1 MSRVHEDKDMK
12 IFGSNRADKSF
23 LNSEL
28 YGDDADY
35 QKQKENGNVD
45 KAKELGVLLAN
56 EFVSVCRK
64 DELTL
69 SQNDNESLMTQKI
82 LLLSFTVMAGLE
94 EFCDNIAIANTARTS
109 FFDKLYELDNDLFV
123 RSSDTGAFSFYYLS
137 FRRGTEV
144 DRRVGQTF
152 AMLCSHDGDP
162 IYQELGEALYCWF
175 FSIIQKKVEQAEF
188 VK

>member
-1 MSRVHEDKDMK
+1 MCQDHDMK
-12 IFGSNRADKSF
+12 IAGERPSDEISKNK
-23 LNSEL
+23 EL
-28 YGDDADY
+28 YGDITDY
-35 QKQKENGNVD
+35 EREKANGNIGR
-45 KAKELGVLLAN
+45 AKGLGTVLAS
-56 EFVSVCRK
+56 EFISVCQK
-64 DELTL
+64 DELTI
-69 SQNDNESLMTQKI
+69 SENDSEILVTQKV

-94 EFCDNIAIANTARTS
+94 QFCPNMALANTARTA
-109 FFDKLYELDNDLFV
+109 FFDQLYILNRELFD

-175 FSIIQKKVEQAEF
+175 LSVIQKKVDAAGF
-188 VK
+188 VE

>member
-1 MSRVHEDKDMK
+1 MK
-12 IFGSNRADKSF
+12 IAGDQPSKSIKRDTG
-23 LNSEL
+23 L
-28 YGDDADY
+28 YGDALDY
-35 QKQKENGNVD
+35 EKEKANGNLERAVG
-45 KAKELGVLLAN
+45 LGAQVAA
-56 EFVSVCRK
+56 EFLSVCQK

-69 SQNDNESLMTQKI
+69 SQNDSESLMTQKV

-94 EFCDNIAIANTARTS
+94 QFCPNMALANTARTA
-109 FFDKLYELDNDLFV
+109 FFNRLYELDRDLFDK
-123 RSSDTGAFSFYYLS
+123 SSDTGAFSFYYLA

-175 FSIIQKKVEQAEF
+175 FSVIEKKVGTAGF

>member
-1 MSRVHEDKDMK
+1 MKMCQDQDMK
-12 IFGSNRADKSF
+12 IVGEKPSSDVKRNK
-23 LNSEL
+23 EL
-28 YGDDADY
+28 YGDITEY
-35 QKQKENGNVD
+35 EKEKLSGNIK
-45 KAKELGVLLAN
+45 KAKELGAILAS
-56 EFVSVCRK
+56 EFVNVCKK
-64 DELTL
+64 DELTI
-69 SQNDNESLMTQKI
+69 SENDSESLITQKV

-94 EFCDNIAIANTARTS
+94 EFCPNITIANAARTA
-109 FFDKLYELDNDLFV
+109 FFDKLHILDDSLFEK
-123 RSSDTGAFSFYYLS
+123 SSDTGAFSFYYLS

-175 FSIIQKKVEQAEF
+175 LSTVQSKVAKTEF

>member
-1 MSRVHEDKDMK
+1 MHNNHDHDIK
-12 IFGSNRADKSF
+12 IFGSNPMDNSN
-23 LNSEL
+23 LNNEL

-35 QKQKENGNVD
+35 KKEKENGNLSR
-45 KAKELGVLLAN
+45 AKELGVILAS

-69 SQNDNESLMTQKI
+69 SQNDSESLMTQKI

-94 EFCDNIAIANTARTS
+94 EFCPNLAIANTARTA
-109 FFDKLYELDNDLFV
+109 FYDKLYELDNDLFV

-144 DRRVGQTF
+144 DRRIGQTF

-175 FSIIQKKVEQAEF
+175 SSIIQKKVEKTDF
-188 VK
+188 VR

>member
-1 MSRVHEDKDMK
+1 MIQDSDMK
-12 IFGSNRADKSF
+12 IVGEKPSSDVKKNK
-23 LNSEL
+23 EL
-28 YGDDADY
+28 YGDITEYEKA
-35 QKQKENGNVD
+35 KANGNIK
-45 KAKELGVLLAN
+45 KAKELGVLLAA
-56 EFVSVCRK
+56 EFVSVCKK
-64 DELTL
+64 DELTI
-69 SQNDNESLMTQKI
+69 SENDSESLIAQKV

-94 EFCDNIAIANTARTS
+94 EFCPNITIANAARTA
-109 FFDKLYELDNDLFV
+109 FFDELNVLDKGLFEK
-123 RSSDTGAFSFYYLS
+123 SSDTGAFSFYYLS

-175 FSIIQKKVEQAEF
+175 LSTVQNYVKNTEF

>member
-1 MSRVHEDKDMK
+1 MK
-12 IFGSNRADKSF
+12 IVGEKPSDDVQRNR
-23 LNSEL
+23 EL
-28 YGDDADY
+28 YGDITDY
-35 QKQKENGNVD
+35 KKEKSNGNLER
-45 KAKELGVLLAN
+45 AKGLGAVLAS
-56 EFVSVCRK
+56 EFVSVCQK

-69 SQNDNESLMTQKI
+69 SQNDSESLMTQKV

-94 EFCDNIAIANTARTS
+94 QFCPNIALANAARTS
-109 FFDKLYELDNDLFV
+109 FFDVLFELDRELFDK
-123 RSSDTGAFSFYYLS
+123 SSDTGAFSFYYLS

-175 FSIIQKKVEQAEF
+175 SSVIQKKVNQAGF
-188 VK
+188 VE

>member
-1 MSRVHEDKDMK
+1 MCQDHDMK
-12 IFGSNRADKSF
+12 IVGEKPSDDVKKNK
-23 LNSEL
+23 EL
-28 YGDDADY
+28 YGDLAEY
-35 QKQKENGNVD
+35 EKQKSNGNIS
-45 KAKELGVLLAN
+45 KAKEVGKELAAD
-56 EFVSVCRK
+56 FVSVCKK
-64 DELTL
+64 DELTI
-69 SQNDNESLMTQKI
+69 SENDSESLITQKV

-94 EFCDNIAIANTARTS
+94 EFCPNITVANAARTA
-109 FFDKLYELDNDLFV
+109 FFDELHLLDKELFEK
-123 RSSDTGAFSFYYLS
+123 SSDTGAFSFYYLS

-175 FSIIQKKVEQAEF
+175 LSTVQKKVQKTEF

>member
-1 MSRVHEDKDMK
+1 MFQDSDMK
-12 IFGSNRADKSF
+12 IVGEKPSKDVKKNK
-23 LNSEL
+23 EL
-28 YGDDADY
+28 YGDITEY
-35 QKQKENGNVD
+35 EKEKASGNIK
-45 KAKELGVLLAN
+45 KAKELGICIAK
-56 EFVSVCRK
+56 EFVSVCKK
-64 DELTL
+64 DELTI
-69 SQNDNESLMTQKI
+69 SESDSESLITQKV

-94 EFCDNIAIANTARTS
+94 EFCPNITVANAARS
-109 FFDKLYELDNDLFV
+109 AFFDELNNLDKELFEK
-123 RSSDTGAFSFYYLS
+123 SSDTGAFSFYYLS

-175 FSIIQKKVEQAEF
+175 LSSVQKMVQKVGF

>member
-1 MSRVHEDKDMK
+1 MHDDNDMK
-12 IFGSNRADKSF
+12 IFGSNQPQNLGS
-23 LNSEL
+23 NNEL

-35 QKQKENGNVD
+35 KKQKENGNIG
-45 KAKELGVLLAN
+45 KAKELGKILAN

-69 SQNDNESLMTQKI
+69 SQNDSESLMTQKI

-109 FFDKLYELDNDLFV
+109 FFDKLYELDKDLFV

-175 FSIIQKKVEQAEF
+175 SSIIQKKVEKADF

>member
-1 MSRVHEDKDMK
+1 MFQDSDMK
-12 IFGSNRADKSF
+12 IVGEKPSDDVKRNKELFGDVVEYEREKS
-23 LNSEL
+23 
-28 YGDDADY
+28 
-35 QKQKENGNVD
+35 NGNIK
-45 KAKELGVLLAN
+45 KAKTLGSSLAA
-56 EFVSVCRK
+56 EFVSVCKK
-64 DELTL
+64 DELTI
-69 SQNDNESLMTQKI
+69 SENDSESLITQKV

-94 EFCDNIAIANTARTS
+94 EFCPNITLANAARTA
-109 FFDKLYELDNDLFV
+109 FFDELHNLDKELFEK
-123 RSSDTGAFSFYYLS
+123 SSDTGAFSFYYLS

-175 FSIIQKKVEQAEF
+175 LSTVQDKVQKTEF